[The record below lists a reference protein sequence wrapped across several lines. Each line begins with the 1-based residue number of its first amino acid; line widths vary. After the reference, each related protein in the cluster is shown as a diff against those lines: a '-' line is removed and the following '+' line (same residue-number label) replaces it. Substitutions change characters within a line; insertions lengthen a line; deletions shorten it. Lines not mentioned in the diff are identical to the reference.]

1 MSSLL
6 DTLSDPQYVPK
17 RGPACTVH
25 LTMKQMDK
33 ATLDKFT
40 AAMANSSAA
49 GTLIAEA
56 LQELGFK
63 VRADAIQRHRRG
75 ACRCGIA

>member
-17 RGPACTVH
+17 RGPACTVS
-25 LTMKQMDK
+25 LAMKEMDE
-33 ATLDKFT
+33 ATLKKFT
-40 AAMANSSAA
+40 AAMGNTSAA
-49 GTLIAEA
+49 STLIAEA

-63 VRADAIQRHRRG
+63 VRSDAIQRHRRR
-75 ACRCGIA
+75 ACRCGIS